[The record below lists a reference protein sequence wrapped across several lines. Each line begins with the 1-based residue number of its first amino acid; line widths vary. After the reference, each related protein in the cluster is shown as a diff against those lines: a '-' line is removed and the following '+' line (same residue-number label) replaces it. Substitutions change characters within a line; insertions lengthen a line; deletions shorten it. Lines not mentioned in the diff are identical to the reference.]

1 MGFLTEGDTLPWEE
15 AKKWADYIREH
26 GIIQFLNIYRRNR
39 SRTNETLLWG
49 DEVRAFLLVRAHER
63 QCGTWNWG
71 PKIGDSHTIFYR
83 ISLLPPSCF
92 ISCFLEFHF

>member
-26 GIIQFLNIYRRNR
+26 GITQFLNIYRRNR

-49 DEVRAFLLVRAHER
+49 DEVRPFLRLRTHER
-63 QCGTWNWG
+63 QYGSRNWTPLLG
-71 PKIGDSHTIFYR
+71 AISAQFCSRFYFIG
-83 ISLLPPSCF
+83 
-92 ISCFLEFHF
+92 